1 MTTLFLILIAFV
13 ILTCI
18 WLNNV
23 SSRIGVPT
31 LLAFLL
37 LGLVFSNNAIS
48 PISFHNQVFAK
59 EACTVALIF
68 IMFYGGFGTRWES
81 ARPVIRESVLLAS
94 VGVILTAGLVGVFCH
109 YVLHW
114 GWIESFLLGSVI
126 SSTDAA
132 SVFSILRAK
141 KLGLKNNTAP
151 MLEVESGSND
161 PCAYMLTAIMLSLM
175 NGSASAGHIAWI
187 IVAQILFGLAC
198 GFGIAKL
205 ATMAL
210 DRIRFQGSG
219 FDSLFIFAVAI
230 ASYAIPDLIGGNGYL
245 STYIVGIIL
254 GNHEF
259 KNKKNLVHFFDG
271 ITGLMQVLIFFLLG
285 FLATPSMLPKSILP
299 ALDIFLFL
307 TLIARPAS
315 VVALL
320 TPFRKYPFRQQMLI
334 SFVGLRGAASI
345 VFAIVASAGIESLQ
359 HDFFN
364 IVFCLVLISISVQG
378 SLIPTVAKRLKMI
391 DTKNDVMK
399 TFNDYNE
406 NSEMQFGRIDISAD
420 STWNGRA
427 IRDIDI
433 PKSALIVMIVRGKER
448 ILPRGHTVLMEG
460 DQVITIMKHF
470 EDNHTHLV
478 EKTVKPSS
486 RRVGHKLSEFAGNGL
501 VVMIQRGEES
511 IIPNGD
517 TILYA
522 GDRLILFDMTRTGE
536 NVRNG

>member
-18 WLNNV
+18 GLNNV

-48 PISFHNQVFAK
+48 PITFHNQEFAK

-81 ARPVIRESVLLAS
+81 AKPVIRESILLAS

-109 YVLHW
+109 YVLRW
-114 GWIESFLLGSVI
+114 GWIESLLLGSVI

-161 PCAYMLTAIMLSLM
+161 PCSYMLTAIMLSVM
-175 NGSASAGHIAWI
+175 NGTASTGHIVWSVI
-187 IVAQILFGLAC
+187 AQIAFGLAG

-210 DRIRFQGSG
+210 DQIHFRGSG

-230 ASYAIPDLIGGNGYL
+230 ASYALPDLVGGNGYL

-285 FLATPSMLPKSILP
+285 FLASPSNLPKSILP
-299 ALDIFLFL
+299 AIAIFLFL
-307 TLIARPAS
+307 TFLARPAA
-315 VVALL
+315 VVSILA
-320 TPFRKYPFRQQMLI
+320 PFRKYPFRQQLLI

-345 VFAIVASAGIESLQ
+345 VFAIMASAGIEFLQ

-364 IVFCLVLISISVQG
+364 IVFCLVLISILIQG
-378 SLIPTVAKRLKMI
+378 SLIPTVAKGLRMI

-406 NSEMQFGRIDISAD
+406 NSEMQFGRIDISSD
-420 STWNGRA
+420 SIWNGKT
-427 IRDIDI
+427 IKDIDI
-433 PKSALIVMIVRGKER
+433 PKGMLIVMVKRGKDR
-448 ILPRGHTVLMEG
+448 ILPRGHTVLQEG
-460 DQVITIMKHF
+460 DQVISIMKHF
-470 EDNHTHLV
+470 EDDNTHLV
-478 EKTVKPSS
+478 EKTVKKNS
-486 RRVGHKLSEFAGNGL
+486 RRVGHKLSEYAGNGL

-536 NVRNG
+536 NVLNG

>member
-18 WLNNV
+18 GLNNV

-48 PISFHNQVFAK
+48 PITFHNQEFAK

-81 ARPVIRESVLLAS
+81 AKPVIRESILLAS

-109 YVLHW
+109 YVLRW
-114 GWIESFLLGSVI
+114 GWIESLLLGSVI

-161 PCAYMLTAIMLSLM
+161 PCSYMLTAIMLSVM
-175 NGSASAGHIAWI
+175 NGTASTGHIVWSVI
-187 IVAQILFGLAC
+187 AQIAFGLAG

-210 DRIRFQGSG
+210 DQIHFRGSG

-230 ASYAIPDLIGGNGYL
+230 ASYALPDLVGGNGYL

-285 FLATPSMLPKSILP
+285 FLASPSNLPKSILP
-299 ALDIFLFL
+299 AIAIFLFL
-307 TLIARPAS
+307 TFLARPAA
-315 VVALL
+315 VVSILA
-320 TPFRKYPFRQQMLI
+320 PFRKYPFRQQMLI

-345 VFAIVASAGIESLQ
+345 VFAIMASAGIEFLQ

-364 IVFCLVLISISVQG
+364 IVFCLVLISILIQG
-378 SLIPTVAKRLKMI
+378 SLIPTVAKGLRMI

-406 NSEMQFGRIDISAD
+406 NSEMQFGRIDISSD
-420 STWNGRA
+420 SIWNGKT
-427 IRDIDI
+427 IKDIDI
-433 PKSALIVMIVRGKER
+433 PKGMLIVMVKRGKDR
-448 ILPRGHTVLMEG
+448 ILPRGHTVLQEG
-460 DQVITIMKHF
+460 DQVISIMKHF
-470 EDNHTHLV
+470 EDDNTHLV
-478 EKTVKPSS
+478 EKTVKKNS
-486 RRVGHKLSEFAGNGL
+486 RRVGHKLSEYAGNGL

-536 NVRNG
+536 NVLNG

>member
-18 WLNNV
+18 GLNNV

-48 PISFHNQVFAK
+48 PITFHNQEFAK

-81 ARPVIRESVLLAS
+81 AKPVIRESILLAS

-109 YVLHW
+109 YVLRW
-114 GWIESFLLGSVI
+114 GWIESLLLGSVI

-161 PCAYMLTAIMLSLM
+161 PCSYMLTAIMLSVM
-175 NGSASAGHIAWI
+175 NGTASTGHIVWSVI
-187 IVAQILFGLAC
+187 AQIAFGLAG

-210 DRIRFQGSG
+210 DQIHFRGSG

-230 ASYAIPDLIGGNGYL
+230 ASYALPDLVGGNGYL

-285 FLATPSMLPKSILP
+285 FLASPSNLPKSILP
-299 ALDIFLFL
+299 AIAIFLFL
-307 TLIARPAS
+307 TFLARPAA
-315 VVALL
+315 VVSILA
-320 TPFRKYPFRQQMLI
+320 PFRKYPFRQQLLI

-345 VFAIVASAGIESLQ
+345 VFAIMASAGIEFLQ

-364 IVFCLVLISISVQG
+364 IVFCLVLISILIQG
-378 SLIPTVAKRLKMI
+378 SLIPSVAKGLRMI

-406 NSEMQFGRIDISAD
+406 NSEMQFGRVDISSD
-420 STWNGRA
+420 SIWNGKA
-427 IRDIDI
+427 IKDIDI
-433 PKSALIVMIVRGKER
+433 PKGMLIVMVKRGKDR
-448 ILPRGHTVLMEG
+448 ILPRGHTVLQEG
-460 DQVITIMKHF
+460 DQVISIMKHF
-470 EDNHTHLV
+470 EDDNTHLV
-478 EKTVKPSS
+478 EKTVKKDS
-486 RRVGHKLSEFAGNGL
+486 RRVGHKLSEYAGNGL

-536 NVRNG
+536 NVLNG

>member
-18 WLNNV
+18 GLNNV

-48 PISFHNQVFAK
+48 PITFHNQEFAK

-81 ARPVIRESVLLAS
+81 AKPVIRESILLAS

-109 YVLHW
+109 YVLRW
-114 GWIESFLLGSVI
+114 GWIESLLLGSVI

-161 PCAYMLTAIMLSLM
+161 PCSYMLTAIMLSVM
-175 NGSASAGHIAWI
+175 NGTASTGHIVWSVI
-187 IVAQILFGLAC
+187 AQIAFGLAG

-210 DRIRFQGSG
+210 DQIHFRGSG

-230 ASYAIPDLIGGNGYL
+230 ASYALPDLVGGNGYL

-285 FLATPSMLPKSILP
+285 FLASPSNLPKSILP
-299 ALDIFLFL
+299 AIAIFLFL
-307 TLIARPAS
+307 TFLARPAA
-315 VVALL
+315 VVSILA
-320 TPFRKYPFRQQMLI
+320 PFRKYPFRQQLLI

-345 VFAIVASAGIESLQ
+345 VFAIMASAGIEFLQ

-364 IVFCLVLISISVQG
+364 IVFCLVLISILIQG
-378 SLIPTVAKRLKMI
+378 SLIPTVAKGLRMI

-406 NSEMQFGRIDISAD
+406 NSEMQFGRIDISSD
-420 STWNGRA
+420 SIWNGKT
-427 IRDIDI
+427 IKDIDI
-433 PKSALIVMIVRGKER
+433 PKGMLIVMVKRGKDR
-448 ILPRGHTVLMEG
+448 ILPRGHTVLQEG
-460 DQVITIMKHF
+460 DQVISIMKHF
-470 EDNHTHLV
+470 EDDNTHLV
-478 EKTVKPSS
+478 EKTVKKDS
-486 RRVGHKLSEFAGNGL
+486 RRVGHKLSEYAGNGL

-536 NVRNG
+536 NVLNG